1 MSAPARPRA
10 GASAAEGVP
19 VSGDG
24 GLQSQARRLALKGGA
39 ALVVAF
45 RIGGAAA
52 SQPAAAAPWQ
62 PNAWLA
68 IRPDG
73 AVHVSIV
80 FTEMGQGT
88 ETGVAMIVADE
99 LDADWSRVT
108 VSTVVPDGKRFMITG
123 GSYSISTAWEPARK
137 AGAQARAMLI
147 QAGAAAM
154 GVAPEACRTEA
165 HAVVHTD
172 SGRRLPYGELVAA
185 AAGLA
190 VPEKPP
196 LKDGKAQR
204 MVGQPLPAKNLA
216 AIVRGEARY
225 GIDMRVPDM
234 LFAVIE
240 RSPVVNGRLAR
251 FDAAKARAVPGV
263 VAVLPVRGNTFP
275 DAQLYVRD
283 GVAVVATS
291 TWAAMQGRKAL
302 EVTWNEQGSDRRPR
316 GGRLASS
323 TALSGQMAQAL
334 ADGTPDN
341 PRDGLRGWVTTL
353 REGDAR
359 QKDEALAGAAHKL
372 ELAYELPLLA
382 HAPMEPVNALAHWTA
397 ERCEVWTGCHFQ
409 SKLHAQLRL
418 LTGLP
423 ADRVVVHTPLIGGS
437 FGRRLEPD
445 YAIEAALLSRDVQR
459 PVQLLWT
466 REDDLRMGFFSP
478 PSRHRVRVALGP
490 DGRIAAL
497 EHSVAALSVRLQI
510 ERDSIGAAGLDRT
523 VTIDAEKFPYGAA
536 QLHVRHRLV
545 EQTIR
550 VLWWRRGYTPNHTLV
565 NETLLDECAHAVG
578 EDPLAYRQR
587 LLAPARELRWDNDGD
602 VERIHT
608 GRLAAVQRAACSAAG
623 WGTPLPPGSG
633 RGLASTCTDTYVAQ
647 VVEVVPSGTG
657 LRVARVITA
666 VDCGL
671 VVNPQLVRA
680 QVEGSIVFALNAA
693 LKPAVTVE
701 DGRVQQSNFHD
712 HPLLRI
718 DEMPVIE
725 TLLLDSAERPT
736 GIGEPASHC
745 TAAAVANAVFAATG
759 RRLRS
764 LPFALG

>member
-1 MSAPARPRA
+1 MTTRRQL
-10 GASAAEGVP
+10 
-19 VSGDG
+19 
-24 GLQSQARRLALKGGA
+24 LQGGA

-45 RIGGAAA
+45 RVGGDATAQAATT
-52 SQPAAAAPWQ
+52 PWQ

-68 IRPDG
+68 IKPDG

-108 VSTVVPDGKRFMITG
+108 VSTAVPDGKRFMITG

-137 AGAQARAMLI
+137 AGAQARALLL
-147 QAGAAAM
+147 QAGAAAL
-154 GVAPEACRTEA
+154 GVEPATCRTEA
-165 HAVVHTD
+165 HAVVHIGSD
-172 SGRRLPYGELVAA
+172 RRVPYGELVAA
-185 AAGLA
+185 AAKLP
-190 VPEKPP
+190 VPDKPP
-196 LKDGKAQR
+196 LKETAALR

-216 AIVRGEARY
+216 AIVSAEARY
-225 GIDMRVPDM
+225 GIDVRVPGM

-240 RSPVVNGRLAR
+240 RSPVVNGRLAS
-251 FDAAKARAVPGV
+251 FDAARARAVPGV

-291 TWAAMQGRKAL
+291 TWAAMQGRKVL
-302 EVTWNEQGSDRRPR
+302 TVNWNEQGSDRRPR
-316 GGRLASS
+316 GGKLASS
-323 TALSGQMAQAL
+323 DGLSQQMAEAL

-353 REGDAR
+353 RQGDAR
-359 QKDEALAGAAHKL
+359 QMDEALAGAHRQ
-372 ELAYELPLLA
+372 LALDYELPLFA
-382 HAPMEPVNALAHWTA
+382 HAQMEPVNALAHWTA
-397 ERCEVWTGCHFQ
+397 GRCEVWTGCHFQ

-423 ADRVVVHTPLIGGS
+423 ADRVVVHTPLMGGS

-478 PSRHRVRVALGP
+478 PSRHRVRVALAA

-497 EHSVAALSVRLQI
+497 EHSVAALSVRLQM
-510 ERDSIGAAGLDRT
+510 ERESIGAGGLDRT
-523 VTIDAEKFPYGAA
+523 VTIDAEKFAYGAA

-578 EDPLAYRQR
+578 EDALVYRQR
-587 LLAPARELRWDNDGD
+587 LLAPARELTWDNDGD

-608 GRLAAVQRAACSAAG
+608 GRLAAVQRAACTAAS
-623 WGTPLPPGSG
+623 WGRALPPGSG

-647 VVEVVPSGTG
+647 VVEVVPTGAG
-657 LRVARVITA
+657 LRVARVVTA

-693 LKPAVTVE
+693 LKPAITVE
-701 DGRVQQSNFHD
+701 GGRVQQSNFHD

-725 TLLLDSAERPT
+725 TVLVNSEERPT

-759 RRLRS
+759 KRLRS
-764 LPFALG
+764 LPFALTP